1 MKQPSRLFYVTLSP
15 RRPLG
20 TPVHLCAGEG
30 RARKGVLG
38 EDRNVCEKEDI
49 DVGRGGWNSGLRRK
63 RETERYR
70 KGERE
75 RKKDKV

>member
-49 DVGRGGWNSGLRRK
+49 DVGIGRWNSGLRRK
-63 RETERYR
+63 RER
-70 KGERE
+70 
-75 RKKDKV
+75 